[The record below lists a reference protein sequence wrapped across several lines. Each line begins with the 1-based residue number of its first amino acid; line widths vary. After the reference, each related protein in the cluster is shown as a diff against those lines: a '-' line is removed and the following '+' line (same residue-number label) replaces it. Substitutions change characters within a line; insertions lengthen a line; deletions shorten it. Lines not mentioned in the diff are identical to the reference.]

1 MVVSHVT
8 SYGKKGISI
17 LDFPFE
23 PWKLFLV
30 SHLVKSAKL
39 LQHRTIVAGIV
50 TCDITQLKNYV
61 SHRHL
66 KASKDYLMCNA
77 DAVKDLEQGS
87 AKLLAIVRI
96 IEFGESK

>member
-8 SYGKKGISI
+8 SYDKKRVSI

-30 SHLVKSAKL
+30 SHLVKSAEL

-50 TCDITQLKNYV
+50 TCYITQLKNYV

-66 KASKDYLMCNA
+66 KASKEYLMRNA
-77 DAVKDLEQGS
+77 NTVKDLEQGS
-87 AKLLAIVRI
+87 TKPLAIVRI